1 MMVKAVQHSS
11 TGTAGTSPAAQ
22 MPPSMIDFTA
32 PSALLDTLL
41 QAQRQQWDAMLA
53 WQHSIAEWQQDLW
66 DQWVS
71 HWGGGVPI
79 DA

>member
-1 MMVKAVQHSS
+1 MTEELRLPSLDIATPATWIDALFAV
-11 TGTAGTSPAAQ
+11 
-22 MPPSMIDFTA
+22 
-32 PSALLDTLL
+32 
-41 QAQRQQWDAMLA
+41 QRQQWDALLRWQTMLLGM
-53 WQHSIAEWQQDLW
+53 QQDAF

>member
-1 MMVKAVQHSS
+1 MNRAMRNVA
-11 TGTAGTSPAAQ
+11 TEPAAGG
-22 MPPSMIDFTA
+22 PV
-32 PSALLDTLL
+32 SALFDFNAANSMLDAVM